1 MSKKEYSNEAIIKLE
16 GPQQVRQKIQ
26 MYFGTDGPDG
36 TFHSVLEVL
45 ANSID
50 EAREG
55 FGSDIW
61 LTIHKD
67 NSYTVKDQGRGLPMG
82 MNKKYNEYNYKLTME
97 TLHAGGKMDNT
108 KADANYENSLG
119 TNGVGLTATNFSS
132 KWCKAESRRDGKIY
146 SISYKEGIID
156 GKFKE
161 EKDPKGKDQ
170 KTGTIISWLPDD
182 SIFTEI
188 NLEKERFQEILRDQA
203 IVNKG
208 LKFHFED
215 QRDGTKEDYY
225 FPEGI
230 LGYAK
235 TLVKDKLTDPIYFE
249 FEGSGKDK
257 PDRPTYKVKGEV
269 VLLFNNELNDSKY
282 YHNASYLKNG
292 GSPAKAKERAMFDF
306 FKDQLKRKGVL
317 KKEFDFKDIQESLLF
332 ISNTSSTKTSYQ
344 GQTKFAIDN
353 KFIEDFMTAQITK
366 ALNDWAKNNPLELD
380 KVNTQVEIN
389 QESRLTSASVKQLT
403 KEKLSGGKIKL
414 SDKIEKLTECRSK
427 DNNINEVFIVEGD
440 SAGGTI
446 ITARNSDFQ
455 AVYALRGKIKNVLK
469 MNLSEILSYPILTNV
484 LKVIGT
490 GIEIP
495 NGKKGTN
502 KIGDFDINNRRF
514 SKYIIA
520 TDADSDGEGHI
531 TSLLLTLFYTLMP
544 QLLKEGRVY
553 QLMTPLFVLDTGSE
567 KLNAYTDKER
577 DEILKKY
584 GNKIKKVSR
593 FKGLGEWTAKQFKTM
608 LNPQT
613 RHLLRFTINDA
624 KKAKEQLELWMASDS
639 EPRKKF
645 LSEHGQEF
653 KDLELS

>member
-1 MSKKEYSNEAIIKLE
+1 MGKKDYSNEAIVKLE

-67 NSYTVKDQGRGLPMG
+67 NSYTIKDQGRGLPMG
-82 MNKKYNEYNYKLTME
+82 MNKKYNEYNYVLTMQ

-132 KWCKAESRRDGKIY
+132 KWLKAESRRDGKIY
-146 SISYKEGIID
+146 SIQYKEGTID

-161 EKDPKGKDQ
+161 EKDSKGKNQ
-170 KTGTIISWLPDD
+170 QTGTIISWLPDD

-188 NLEKERFQEILRDQA
+188 NLEKERFQELLRDQA

-215 QRDGTKEDYY
+215 QRDGTKEEYY
-225 FPEGI
+225 FPDGI

-235 TLVKDKLTDPIYFE
+235 SLVEDKLTDPIYFE

-257 PDRPTYKVKGEV
+257 PDRPMYKVKGEV
-269 VLLFNNELNDSKY
+269 VLLFNNSLSESKY

-306 FKDQLKRKGVL
+306 FKDQLKKKGVL

-380 KVNTQVEIN
+380 KVNSQVEIN

-414 SDKIEKLTECRSK
+414 SSKIAKFTECRSK
-427 DNNINEVFIVEGD
+427 DNTKTEVFIGEGD
-440 SAGGTI
+440 SACGSI
-446 ITARNSDFQ
+446 IQARDAEFQ
-455 AVYALRGKIKNVLK
+455 AVFALKGKIANVLK
-469 MNLSEILSYPILTNV
+469 MDLGKILEREVLTNL

-490 GIEIP
+490 GISM
-495 NGKKGTN
+495 GDSKKKN
-502 KIGDFDINNRRF
+502 QIGDFDINNRRF
-514 SKYIIA
+514 DKYIFA
-520 TDADSDGEGHI
+520 TDQDVDGMHI
-531 TSLLLTLFYTLMP
+531 VSLGLTMFYRLMP
-544 QLLKEGRVY
+544 ELINQGKVY
-553 QLMTPLFVLDTGSE
+553 VLDTPLFVLNLKDGKKVYAFSDLENE
-567 KLNAYTDKER
+567 KLQKEYK
-577 DEILKKY
+577 D
-584 GNKIKKVSR
+584 KIKSIDRK
-593 FKGLGEWTAKQFKTM
+593 KGLGEWKPVDFAYF
-608 LNPQT
+608 LDPAT
-613 RHLLRFTINDA
+613 RHLTQITMNDIKLAQKNIELMMAEDSDLRKDYIEKHANEYQGF
-624 KKAKEQLELWMASDS
+624 ELE
-639 EPRKKF
+639 
-645 LSEHGQEF
+645 
-653 KDLELS
+653 